1 MRPEHQAPWTKF
13 IALIGILVPAASFA
27 VSEWSSM
34 VPPDASDS
42 RLADLTR
49 WVFEDLGFSGSDIAP
64 ASADA
69 SFRRYFRIT
78 RGSDSYIAMDAPP
91 DKENVEPFVRVA
103 RLLLGMGLN
112 VPVIL
117 AQDAR
122 RGLLLLSDLGTRQYL
137 DELKNGAEERLYADA
152 LDALATMQTA
162 GAAAARELPP
172 YDRDLLLREMQL
184 MPQWFLRD
192 HLGLELSAAE
202 AGMLDRL
209 FETLAQSA
217 LAQPATFVHRDYH
230 SRNLLLTASEN
241 PGILDFQDAVCGAAT
256 YDLVSLLK
264 DCYIAWP
271 APRVRA
277 WALEFRERLMAK
289 GFAQDLSENEFIR
302 AFDLMGLQRH
312 IKVLGIFARLNLRDG
327 KPQYL
332 KDLPRVL
339 DYTRAAA
346 GEHAE
351 TSEFAEFI
359 ARRIDPEFIQAQQRA
374 LA

>member
-1 MRPEHQAPWTKF
+1 
-13 IALIGILVPAASFA
+13 
-27 VSEWSSM
+27 M

>member
-1 MRPEHQAPWTKF
+1 MG
-13 IALIGILVPAASFA
+13 L
-27 VSEWSSM
+27 
-34 VPPDASDS
+34 PDASDS

-49 WVFEDLGFSGSDIAP
+49 WVFEDLGFAGSAIAP
-64 ASADA
+64 ASVDA
-69 SFRRYFRIT
+69 SFRRYFRVT

-122 RGLLLLSDLGTRQYL
+122 RGFLLLSDLGTRQYL

-152 LDALATMQTA
+152 LGALARMQTA
-162 GAAAARELPP
+162 GAASARELAP
-172 YDRDLLLREMQL
+172 YSRDLLLREMEL
-184 MPQWFLRD
+184 MPQWFLRE
-192 HLGLELSAAE
+192 HLKLDISAAE
-202 AGMLDRL
+202 RGMLDRL
-209 FETLAQSA
+209 FETLAHSA

-230 SRNLLLTASEN
+230 SRNLLLTATEN
-241 PGILDFQDAVCGAAT
+241 PGILDFQDAVCGAVT

-277 WALEFRERLMAK
+277 WALLYRERLLAG
-289 GFAQDLSENEFIR
+289 GFAPAVSESEFIR
-302 AFDLMGLQRH
+302 GFDLMGLQRH

-339 DYTRAAA
+339 DYAREAA
-346 GEHAE
+346 GEYAE
-351 TSEFAEFI
+351 TAQFAEFI
-359 ARRIDPEFIQAQQRA
+359 ARRVDAEFIYAQQRA
-374 LA
+374 LT

>member
-1 MRPEHQAPWTKF
+1 MG
-13 IALIGILVPAASFA
+13 L
-27 VSEWSSM
+27 
-34 VPPDASDS
+34 PDASDS

-49 WVFEDLGFSGSDIAP
+49 WVFEDLGFAGSAIAP
-64 ASADA
+64 ASVDA
-69 SFRRYFRIT
+69 SFRRYFRVT

-122 RGLLLLSDLGTRQYL
+122 RGFLLLSDLGNRQYL

-152 LDALATMQTA
+152 LGALARMQTA
-162 GAAAARELPP
+162 GAASARELAP
-172 YDRDLLLREMQL
+172 YSRDLLLREMEL
-184 MPQWFLRD
+184 MPQWFLRE
-192 HLGLELSAAE
+192 HLKLDISAAE
-202 AGMLDRL
+202 RGMLDRL
-209 FETLAQSA
+209 FETLAHSA

-230 SRNLLLTASEN
+230 SRNLLLTATEN
-241 PGILDFQDAVCGAAT
+241 PGILDFQDAVCGAVT

-277 WALEFRERLMAK
+277 WALLYRERLLAG
-289 GFAQDLSENEFIR
+289 GFAPAVSESEFIR
-302 AFDLMGLQRH
+302 GFDLMGLQRH

-339 DYTRAAA
+339 DYTREAA
-346 GEHAE
+346 GEYAE
-351 TSEFAEFI
+351 TAQFAEFI
-359 ARRIDPEFIQAQQRA
+359 ARRVDAEFIYAQQRA
-374 LA
+374 LT

>member
-1 MRPEHQAPWTKF
+1 MG
-13 IALIGILVPAASFA
+13 L
-27 VSEWSSM
+27 
-34 VPPDASDS
+34 PDASDS
-42 RLADLTR
+42 RLADLSR
-49 WVFEDLGFSGSDIAP
+49 WVFEDLGFAGSDIAP
-64 ASADA
+64 ASVDA
-69 SFRRYFRIT
+69 SFRRYFRVT

-103 RLLLGMGLN
+103 RLLLGIGLN
-112 VPVIL
+112 APVIL

-122 RGLLLLSDLGTRQYL
+122 RGFLLLSDLGTRQYL

-152 LDALATMQTA
+152 LDALARMQTA
-162 GAAAARELPP
+162 GAAPARELPP
-172 YDRDLLLREMQL
+172 YSRDLLMNEMQL

-192 HLGLELSAAE
+192 HLGLEISAAE
-202 AGMLDRL
+202 RGMLDRL

-217 LAQPATFVHRDYH
+217 LAQSASFVHRDYH
-230 SRNLLLTASEN
+230 SRNLLLTATEN
-241 PGILDFQDAVCGAAT
+241 PGILDFQDAVRGAVT

-277 WALEFRERLMAK
+277 WALQFRERLLAA
-289 GFAQDLSENEFIR
+289 GSALDVSERDFIR
-302 AFDLMGLQRH
+302 GFDLMGLQRH

-332 KDLPRVL
+332 KDLPCVL
-339 DYTRAAA
+339 DYTREAA
-346 GEHAE
+346 GEYAQ
-351 TSEFAEFI
+351 TAEFADFI
-359 ARRIDPEFIQAQQRA
+359 ARRVDPAFICAQQRA